1 MSAMDARRSPLD
13 SLKPLAGRALELALE
28 RVLALDPDT
37 AAAFAAL
44 EGKRIE
50 LALESPPIA
59 LSITV
64 RDGKPRIGP
73 PEQEHEADLG
83 LRANLAGLFAQLP
96 LARGRNAPAPKLR
109 INGDAELART
119 LQGMA
124 RGFDPD
130 WDRPFADALGPL
142 LGPQVARTLRE
153 GLRAG
158 GGIARNVARD
168 AADFLTEESRDAVG
182 RAELS
187 AFLDDVDALR
197 DRAERVLARAA
208 RLPGFDDAQPHDSTG
223 RGA

>member
-1 MSAMDARRSPLD
+1 MEARRSPLD

-28 RVLALDPDT
+28 RLLALDPDT
-37 AAAFAAL
+37 AAQLAPL

-59 LSITV
+59 LSVTV

-73 PEQEHEADLG
+73 PEHEAEADLG

-96 LARGRNAPAPKLR
+96 LPRARNAPAPKLR

-119 LQGMA
+119 LQGLV

-130 WDRPFADALGPL
+130 WDRPFVDAFGPII
-142 LGPQVARTLRE
+142 GPQVGRALRD

-158 GGIARNVARD
+158 SGVAKNLARD

-187 AFLDDVDALR
+187 AFLDDVDAVR
-197 DRAERVLARAA
+197 DRAERLLARAA
-208 RLPGFDDAQPHDSTG
+208 RLSGFPA
-223 RGA
+223 

>member
-1 MSAMDARRSPLD
+1 MQGMEARRSPLD

-28 RVLALDPDT
+28 RLLALDPDT
-37 AAAFAAL
+37 AASFAQL

-59 LSITV
+59 LSLTV
-64 RDGKPRIGP
+64 RDGKPHIGP
-73 PEQEHEADLG
+73 PEQALEADLG
-83 LRANLAGLFAQLP
+83 LRANLAGLLAQLP
-96 LARGRNAPAPKLR
+96 LPRARNAPAPKLR

-124 RGFDPD
+124 RNFDPD
-130 WDRPFADALGPL
+130 WDKPFADTLGPL

-153 GLRAG
+153 GLRTG
-158 GGIARNVARD
+158 SGIAKNLARD
-168 AADFLTEESRDAVG
+168 SADFLTEESRDAVG

-197 DRAERVLARAA
+197 DRAERLLARAA
-208 RLPGFDDAQPHDSTG
+208 RLPGMKA
-223 RGA
+223 

>member
-1 MSAMDARRSPLD
+1 MEARPSPLD
-13 SLKPLAGRALELALE
+13 SLKPLAGRALELALG
-28 RVLALDPDT
+28 RVLALDPET
-37 AAAFAAL
+37 AAEFAKL

-50 LALESPPIA
+50 LALESPPVAFA
-59 LSITV
+59 LTV
-64 RDGKPRIGP
+64 RDGKPHIGP
-73 PEQEHEADLG
+73 PEQALEADLG

-96 LARGRNAPAPKLR
+96 LPRARNAPAPKLR

-119 LQGMA
+119 LQGLA

-130 WDRPFADALGPL
+130 WDKPFAEALGPL

-153 GLRAG
+153 GLRSGRGVAK
-158 GGIARNVARD
+158 NFARD

-197 DRAERVLARAA
+197 ERADRLLARAA
-208 RLPGFDDAQPHDSTG
+208 RLPGVNT
-223 RGA
+223 

>member
-1 MSAMDARRSPLD
+1 MPGMEARRSPLD

-28 RVLALDPDT
+28 RLLALDPET
-37 AAAFAAL
+37 AAQLAQL

-50 LALESPPIA
+50 LALESPSIA
-59 LSITV
+59 LSVTV
-64 RDGKPRIGP
+64 RDGQPRIGP
-73 PEQEHEADLG
+73 PERELESDLG

-96 LARGRNAPAPKLR
+96 LPRARNAPAPKLR

-119 LQGMA
+119 LQGLV

-130 WDRPFADALGPL
+130 WDRPFVDAFGPII
-142 LGPQVARTLRE
+142 GPQVGRALRD

-158 GGIARNVARD
+158 SGVAKNLARD

-187 AFLDDVDALR
+187 AFLDDVDAVR
-197 DRAERVLARAA
+197 DRAERLLARAA
-208 RLPGFDDAQPHDSTG
+208 RLHGFPA
-223 RGA
+223 

>member
-1 MSAMDARRSPLD
+1 MQGMEARRSPLD

-28 RVLALDPDT
+28 RLLALDPDT
-37 AAAFAAL
+37 AAQLAAL

-59 LSITV
+59 LSVTV
-64 RDGKPRIGP
+64 RDGQPRIGP
-73 PEQEHEADLG
+73 PEREIESDLG

-96 LARGRNAPAPKLR
+96 LPRARNAPAARLR

-119 LQGMA
+119 LQALA
-124 RGFDPD
+124 RSFDPD
-130 WDRPFADALGPL
+130 WDRPFVDAFGPI
-142 LGPQVARTLRE
+142 LGPQVGRTLRD

-158 GGIARNVARD
+158 SVVAKHLARD

-187 AFLDDVDALR
+187 AFLDDVDAVR
-197 DRAERVLARAA
+197 DRAERLLARAA
-208 RLPGFDDAQPHDSTG
+208 RLPGF
-223 RGA
+223 GA

>member
-1 MSAMDARRSPLD
+1 MQGMEARRSPLD

-28 RVLALDPDT
+28 RLLALDPET
-37 AAAFAAL
+37 AAQLAQL

-59 LSITV
+59 LSVTV
-64 RDGKPRIGP
+64 RDGQPRIGP
-73 PEQEHEADLG
+73 PEREPGSDPGPPSNPA
-83 LRANLAGLFAQLP
+83 RPVAQLP
-96 LARGRNAPAPKLR
+96 LPRARNAPAPKLR

-119 LQGMA
+119 LQGLA

-130 WDRPFADALGPL
+130 WDRPFVDAFGPIM
-142 LGPQVARTLRE
+142 GPQVGRTLRE

-158 GGIARNVARD
+158 NVVAKNLARD

-187 AFLDDVDALR
+187 AFLDDVDVVR
-197 DRAERVLARAA
+197 DRAERLLARAA
-208 RLPGFDDAQPHDSTG
+208 RLPGLQA
-223 RGA
+223 